1 MQQDGGLTN
10 FFVND
15 DLSMTTKILST
26 SYQSGHQTINKN
38 IAAISTTTT
47 IASPITATT
56 TTITP
61 KNTTTIT
68 SSMTTTLTHQSQHIT
83 TTSSHHAFQL
93 HEQSNQ
99 KAQQQQPSPQAWQQQ
114 LYHHPCQQLYPTT
127 ITSKRTTKIYKN
139 LIKHDNN
146 PRHKN
151 QNNNHGSPMTIT
163 NQNTNRDE
171 FVCLFVVLSGSF
183 FGRFDLFRWWC
194 ASPVLDSVTTSL
206 PWLRVMV
213 VRSFKY

>member
-1 MQQDGGLTN
+1 
-10 FFVND
+10 
-15 DLSMTTKILST
+15 MTTKILST

-99 KAQQQQPSPQAWQQQ
+99 KAQQQQQPSPQAWQQQ

-171 FVCLFVVLSGSF
+171 VVCLFVVLSGSF